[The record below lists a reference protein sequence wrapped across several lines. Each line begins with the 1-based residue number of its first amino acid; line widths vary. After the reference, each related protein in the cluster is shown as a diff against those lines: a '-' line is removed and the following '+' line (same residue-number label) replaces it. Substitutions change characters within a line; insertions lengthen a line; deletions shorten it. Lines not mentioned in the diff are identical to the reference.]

1 MKQLLQLLQYH
12 ALNPTVGFAIDGA
25 LVEGHDVLRQRPCL
39 VTENVLNLAQLLV
52 QSSGTSFCWRVVAI
66 VIHFSV
72 PVDVKTVSQANN
84 LHTAKTKQK
93 NQISV
98 NPINLNILNLKS
110 ISIISI
116 I

>member
-39 VTENVLNLAQLLV
+39 VTEDVFNLAQLLV

-84 LHTAKTKQK
+84 LHTAKTKEK
-93 NQISV
+93 IKFRS
-98 NPINLNILNLKS
+98 IL
-110 ISIISI
+110 
-116 I
+116 